1 MEGGAADFHPFM
13 FKINLTTFFL
23 GETMGWNQLCAEAVH
38 YDSSRN
44 MTLPFKLSDIYDSN
58 LNLLIGSGASSGLFP
73 TLALNV
79 RDETG
84 NSMTVESL
92 ATKLSKGREDPSY
105 TALFMHYYKE
115 CIEPVLIAD
124 YAFTAQDQKKKMVM
138 DNYVALIRTILSVL
152 ARKKSGDKRACN
164 IFTTNYDG
172 CIAHAAEELLR
183 SGSTQFFMNDGSLGF
198 KRRYLDARNFTTRLT
213 QTGVFMQH
221 RHDLPQVNL
230 IQLHGSTYW
239 HKDEQRIRIDYVL
252 GNEDRLVKNVPFEKI
267 SAFSQALIDN
277 NAKVADLPKVE
288 LSTDEIASFWTAYDR
303 LPIVN
308 PTKWKFH
315 ETVFEEHYY
324 QMLRYLSYELER
336 SNTTLIT
343 FGFSFADE
351 HIRNLI
357 RRSLSNP
364 SLQIFICCFNASGRA
379 AMEKEFATH
388 SNVKAVSLDD
398 NLDFTAFNE
407 KVFTIKPVTLAPL
420 AKESEK

>member
-1 MEGGAADFHPFM
+1 
-13 FKINLTTFFL
+13 
-23 GETMGWNQLCAEAVH
+23 
-38 YDSSRN
+38 
-44 MTLPFKLSDIYDSN
+44 
-58 LNLLIGSGASSGLFP
+58 
-73 TLALNV
+73 
-79 RDETG
+79 
-84 NSMTVESL
+84 
-92 ATKLSKGREDPSY
+92 
-105 TALFMHYYKE
+105 MHYYKE
-115 CIEPVLIAD
+115 CIEPVLTAD
-124 YAFTAQDQKKKMVM
+124 YAFTEQDGNKKTVM
-138 DNYVALIRTILSVL
+138 NNYVVLLSTILSVL
-152 ARKKSGDKRACN
+152 TRKKSGDRRACN

-198 KRRYLDARNFTTRLT
+198 KRRYLDAKNFTTRLT

-230 IQLHGSTYW
+230 IQLHGSSYW
-239 HKDEQRIRIDYVL
+239 HKDEQRIRIDYVV
-252 GNEDRLVKNVPFEKI
+252 GNNERLVKNVPFEKI
-267 SAFSQALIDN
+267 SAFSEALIDDKTQAAN
-277 NAKVADLPKVE
+277 LPEVDL
-288 LSTDEIASFWTAYDR
+288 SADEIKAFWSSYDQ

-364 SLQIFICCFNASGRA
+364 SLQIFICCFNASSRT

-388 SNVKAVSLDD
+388 PNVEAVSLDD

-407 KVFTIKPVTLAPL
+407 KVFSVKPVVSTPL
-420 AKESEK
+420 AKEPEQ